1 VSHDLKNP
9 LATIKTYLSMMER
22 GRIGEL
28 SEKQAHVLEV
38 CHRNADRLNRLI
50 SDLVLISRLRAGD
63 MRLDDKPFGLKA
75 MCEEAVEGSAA
86 LAKQGQVELD
96 LRGGE
101 VFVKGD
107 RERLSEAVT
116 HALEHAIFVAPRG
129 STVKVEVGADDTGQ
143 ARVSITDQGAP
154 VPEADLEHLFDSL
167 ARSSGGSR
175 RTDLGLS
182 IAARIVRLHG
192 GRVVARAHPVP
203 EPKPTSPLLRVV
215 APAHRD
221 ATTIEFLLQL
231 YAGAVAPAG
240 LSQAPRAG
248 GILLVEDDADCR
260 EVLRDVLEQEG
271 YRVISASSA
280 AEAKSVLSNIRP
292 ALVLLDIHLRDED
305 GRTVLHDIRRNP
317 ALAEVPV
324 FIISGASNLG
334 SLTSEAGL
342 DRIEGFLEK
351 PIQLSRLLDTV
362 ASAVTPRHPPVA

>member
-1 VSHDLKNP
+1 
-9 LATIKTYLSMMER
+9 
-22 GRIGEL
+22 
-28 SEKQAHVLEV
+28 
-38 CHRNADRLNRLI
+38 
-50 SDLVLISRLRAGD
+50 

-75 MCEEAVEGSAA
+75 MCEEAVQGSAA

-116 HALEHAIFVAPRG
+116 HALEHAIFVSPRG

-143 ARVSITDQGAP
+143 ARVSVTDQGPP
-154 VPEADLEHLFDSL
+154 VPEADLEHLFDTL

-192 GRVVARAHPVP
+192 GRVAARAHPVP
-203 EPKPTSPLLRVV
+203 EPKPSSPLRVV
-215 APAHRD
+215 GPAHRD
-221 ATTIEFLLQL
+221 ATTIELLLQM
-231 YAGAVAPAG
+231 YAGAVAPTG
-240 LSQAPRAG
+240 LSQAPRPG

-280 AEAKSVLSNIRP
+280 AEARSVLTNIRP

-334 SLTSEAGL
+334 SLTSESGL

-362 ASAVTPRHPPVA
+362 ASAVTPRRSPAS